1 MVNNHPLEFPMPIV
15 RFPTVKNSFRS
26 HITTRISS
34 AKVFVV
40 VFRIRDDKNS
50 PANQSSRLT
59 KWGHF
64 ISEEGALRASLVMY
78 FTMLLDLGESVS
90 KRVMCGYS
98 GAHTHE
104 NSSFELGLLF
114 A

>member
-1 MVNNHPLEFPMPIV
+1 MTKTPQ
-15 RFPTVKNSFRS
+15 PTSRVASRSGSLHFVK
-26 HITTRISS
+26 
-34 AKVFVV
+34 
-40 VFRIRDDKNS
+40 RD
-50 PANQSSRLT
+50 
-59 KWGHF
+59 HF
-64 ISEEGALRASLVMY
+64 ISEEGALHASLVMY